1 MKAIHKIGEEL
12 RRLKKE
18 DPEKLKF
25 MLSQLTEEEA
35 HSIVYDP
42 DVWMRPDQQVKDEWP
57 EPVIMFMAGRGWGK
71 SFCGCQWIRKKIQ
84 SGKTKGGIVFI
95 APTASDLRDTIVFN
109 TLMPLSD
116 PLNEAPEYEPSKS
129 RVVWKNGTIAR
140 LISAENGAERVRGG
154 NNEYIWIDELGS
166 IPDKDVFDQALLT
179 LRVGES
185 KCLITTTPRPTET
198 IIYLYKNAVF
208 NNEPPQEGKWVRILT
223 GSTFQNFDNLSEAF
237 KRTIVSTYEG
247 TRVGRQELE
256 GKLLLNAEGALWNME
271 LLMNCTLDEG
281 ASVPKLQKI
290 AVGIDPAMTDTKRSD
305 ITGIVVAAIAEDDKV
320 YVLEDLSGRY
330 SPDAWVSKVHS
341 LYDEYS
347 SIAPTSII
355 TEVNQGGSLVTDTLR
370 RDRPFLPVDAVFA
383 TKSKL
388 QRAEPVAML
397 YEQGKVF
404 HTRGLQDLEDQMVT
418 YEGLPK
424 QKSPDRLDALVMAI
438 THLMPSRR
446 RVTKGFEFLV

>member
-1 MKAIHKIGEEL
+1 
-12 RRLKKE
+12 
-18 DPEKLKF
+18 
-25 MLSQLTEEEA
+25 
-35 HSIVYDP
+35 
-42 DVWMRPDQQVKDEWP
+42 
-57 EPVIMFMAGRGWGK
+57 
-71 SFCGCQWIRKKIQ
+71 
-84 SGKTKGGIVFI
+84 
-95 APTASDLRDTIVFN
+95 
-109 TLMPLSD
+109 
-116 PLNEAPEYEPSKS
+116 
-129 RVVWKNGTIAR
+129 
-140 LISAENGAERVRGG
+140 
-154 NNEYIWIDELGS
+154 
-166 IPDKDVFDQALLT
+166 
-179 LRVGES
+179 
-185 KCLITTTPRPTET
+185 
-198 IIYLYKNAVF
+198 VF